1 MKEKAFDNDL
11 DPRIKFGMSESGY
24 SNDELGFEWIQ
35 HFHKYTKDSV
45 RGEWRLLI
53 MDGHG
58 SHMTKDFIDFC
69 YEYKIH
75 PFLLPAHSTHLLQP
89 LDVGCFQ
96 PMKHHHQ
103 QLLEENIWYGGIDF
117 DRSDFLACFQQI
129 SDRTFKAGTIRHAWQ
144 KTGLSPFWPRAVLDK
159 LVEYNP
165 PEERRPTTP
174 NNDGFDFS
182 NCETPNSG
190 QLEIF
195 QKFIDIRI
203 NSSILNGIPPTP
215 SVARAIEKRDKATR
229 MRLLDRQVIQE
240 ELVKRREQEKEKA
253 RRKSGHKVVQ
263 KFGTIEVGDARLRI
277 IKRNEKKAEAREESN
292 RKYLERR
299 TKVFVLD
306 IVKQVRI
313 SARQKGHW
321 PRAEAVELTVLW
333 TDHVTRCAPYLF
345 ELKARFVALG
355 SV

>member
-1 MKEKAFDNDL
+1 
-11 DPRIKFGMSESGY
+11 MSESGY

-144 KTGLSPFWPRAVLDK
+144 KTGLSPFWPRVVLDK

-165 PEERRPTTP
+165 PKKDDLLRLITMDLTSQIVRLQILDNSKYSRNSLILESTP
-174 NNDGFDFS
+174 QS
-182 NCETPNSG
+182 
-190 QLEIF
+190 
-195 QKFIDIRI
+195 
-203 NSSILNGIPPTP
+203 
-215 SVARAIEKRDKATR
+215 
-229 MRLLDRQVIQE
+229 
-240 ELVKRREQEKEKA
+240 
-253 RRKSGHKVVQ
+253 
-263 KFGTIEVGDARLRI
+263 
-277 IKRNEKKAEAREESN
+277 
-292 RKYLERR
+292 
-299 TKVFVLD
+299 
-306 IVKQVRI
+306 
-313 SARQKGHW
+313 
-321 PRAEAVELTVLW
+321 
-333 TDHVTRCAPYLF
+333 
-345 ELKARFVALG
+345 
-355 SV
+355 